1 MRKTLVLASALLVL
15 TLASVAAGKHKH
27 NATSFSY
34 APASAVVWWV
44 DANGNHG
51 GAPGDDLE
59 YFNANADFD
68 SVSVL
73 DLDPADLGTDTPIT
87 SVSNLADLPN
97 LAVLDVANNPSLNTL
112 NLSGCELLE
121 RVLASNCSLNVKQ
134 VNTVLHDLAALTWQ
148 PRPNGISH
156 GWLYIDGQTPP
167 APPSHGPPNGI
178 AAEHKLV
185 NEDPPWTVV
194 TD

>member
-1 MRKTLVLASALLVL
+1 MLLLALV
-15 TLASVAAGKHKH
+15 SVAAGKLKFK
-27 NATSFSY
+27 ATSFSY

-51 GAPGDDLE
+51 GAPGDDLA
-59 YFNANADFD
+59 YFDANADFD
-68 SVSVL
+68 SVTVL

-97 LAVLDVANNPSLNTL
+97 LAVLDVANNPDLSAL

-134 VNTVLHDLAALTWQ
+134 VNTVLHDLVRASLGQHAARVDDVGAVDEPQRLAHVVVGDQHADAAAL
-148 PRPNGISH
+148 
-156 GWLYIDGQTPP
+156 
-167 APPSHGPPNGI
+167 
-178 AAEHKLV
+178 E
-185 NEDPPWTVV
+185 
-194 TD
+194 